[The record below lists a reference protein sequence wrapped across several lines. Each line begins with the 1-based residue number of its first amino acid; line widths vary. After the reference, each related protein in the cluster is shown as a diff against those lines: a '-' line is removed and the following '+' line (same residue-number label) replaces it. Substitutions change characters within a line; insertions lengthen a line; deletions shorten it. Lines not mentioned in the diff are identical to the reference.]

1 MRLFRYGVNRHHP
14 DRRFARVINA
24 RRSLARRVRDRLHLA
39 GRWCGKVQAGELQQA
54 EFSRSADRRA
64 AVLNAELAVH
74 GTLVGLHGVERD
86 V

>member
-1 MRLFRYGVNRHHP
+1 MNRHHP
-14 DRRFARVINA
+14 DRRFARVINVK
-24 RRSLARRVRDRLHLA
+24 RSLARRVRDRPHLA
-39 GRWCGKVQAGELQQA
+39 GRRGGKFQAGELQQA